1 MAMIDIA
8 ERRGD
13 IPSCIEMLASCYSFI
28 LNDCTRHTSTGADFA
43 AAIRRYCDC
52 DSNPRNELAA
62 DVAEK
67 YVIAVEVFPDGAAR
81 IQYTKSGKRRQQ

>member
-13 IPSCIEMLASCYSFI
+13 IPRCIEMLAYCYSFI

-43 AAIRRYCDC
+43 AAIRRYCASSPQND
-52 DSNPRNELAA
+52 LAA

-81 IQYTKSGKRRQQ
+81 IQYTKPSERRQQ